1 MSFLSASQV
10 NIYQG
15 ESKVGYS
22 LLNFYKEKK
31 AELLWA
37 PKLTYI
43 KVNPKSVILWL
54 FLQRKLI
61 QISFCGHP
69 QLAYIQVKP
78 K

>member
-31 AELLWA
+31 AELLSA
-37 PKLTYI
+37 PTLTYTE
-43 KVNPKSVILWL
+43 VNAK
-54 FLQRKLI
+54 
-61 QISFCGHP
+61 
-69 QLAYIQVKP
+69 
-78 K
+78 

>member
-43 KVNPKSVILWL
+43 KVNPK
-54 FLQRKLI
+54 
-61 QISFCGHP
+61 
-69 QLAYIQVKP
+69 
-78 K
+78 